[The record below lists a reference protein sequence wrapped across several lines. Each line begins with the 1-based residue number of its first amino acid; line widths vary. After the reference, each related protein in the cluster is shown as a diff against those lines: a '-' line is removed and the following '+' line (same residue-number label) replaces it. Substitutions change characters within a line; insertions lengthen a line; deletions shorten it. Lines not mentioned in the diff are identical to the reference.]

1 MKAQKTPD
9 SQNNPEEKYKA
20 RGIILFDFR
29 LYYKARVIKT
39 VRYWHINRHI
49 PMEQNRP
56 ELNLQMYGQLIFNKG
71 VKNTNGER
79 IVSSTNGVG

>member
-39 VRYWHINRHI
+39 VRYWHCLLYTSDAADDI
-49 PMEQNRP
+49 
-56 ELNLQMYGQLIFNKG
+56 GQ
-71 VKNTNGER
+71 V
-79 IVSSTNGVG
+79 